1 MTKHNLFDEIE
12 RLQRANKRH
21 PPMTPAKRGAKR
33 LAAAVI
39 KPPRLEKRPLLHP
52 IPGTSRTPE
61 RKPVLP
67 QVPGTLDR
75 MPQPVPEEIKR
86 RFPHAR
92 DFS

>member
-1 MTKHNLFDEIE
+1 MTHGPNLVDEIARAQRV
-12 RLQRANKRH
+12 RLPK
-21 PPMTPAKRGAKR
+21 TPARRKANR

-39 KPPRLEKRPLLHP
+39 KPPRRVKRPLLHP
-52 IPGTSRTPE
+52 IPGTSRKPE
-61 RKPVLP
+61 RSPVIP